1 MKNTATR
8 GKRLSQLV
16 AAIAFAALALPAL
29 APPPPAHAAET
40 MTSCST
46 ADPGSGKYAET
57 LCWIDFSGY
66 DHYQAISSEGQR
78 MSLPLPG
85 GWSASFVLKTTG
97 HPLHATPFPTD
108 INAYFG
114 NENYTGVAGSAALL
128 QDDWNPLEKV
138 DPIEST
144 IAIEN
149 VVVSDASG
157 TPVQGYS
164 LVSADAETTDQQ
176 PDTGKKETIT
186 WRSSDPIYAISGD
199 GDALGNACGG
209 ELIFDDPY
217 TVICDGGDTK
227 VELRTGAA
235 IVASAASER
244 MTQTF
249 YAERG
254 VEAGAFGFLISQVEL
269 SKQVESRYGDDN
281 FTVNVSNAD
290 GNAIPATAE
299 TGPTGAFATTGRQ
312 NIPVKLGGSPAD
324 FSETSTG
331 RLENYSASWACT
343 RNGQEDTTL
352 PVGTSGG
359 YAQSIHVGLGDLVS
373 CTITNAVKPAGIEL
387 EKFVDRITDVNA
399 NELHDIGDLIHYS
412 FRVTNTGEIPVR
424 NVLVN
429 DAMLAESGIEVSCPI
444 RALQPGEQLRCI
456 ATSGYAVT
464 QDDQEAGRVANTA
477 IATASPDGIP
487 NDIESN
493 EASTDT
499 PLTAAQPAIELTKEV
514 DQSTAAVG
522 DTVNYTFT
530 VTNTGNVPLWRA
542 QITETDF
549 TGSGEMSTITCP
561 PGGFWPGESVRCT
574 ATYTITMDDAF
585 AGRVTNTAVANAST
599 SPSGAPEV
607 TSPEDSAELEVPP
620 NTSSF
625 QPKLP
630 MTGASAETIVLIIG
644 ATAVL
649 GLLAAAWW
657 MTRTRRRSE

>member
-29 APPPPAHAAET
+29 APPPPAYAAET

-78 MSLPLPG
+78 MTLPLPG

-114 NENYTGVAGSAALL
+114 NENYNGVAGSAALL
-128 QDDWNPLEKV
+128 QDTPEPKRT
-138 DPIEST
+138 IEST
-144 IAIEN
+144 ISIEGI
-149 VVVSDASG
+149 VVKDASG
-157 TPVQGYS
+157 QPVEGYS
-164 LVSADAETTDQQ
+164 IVSADAETTDQQ
-176 PDTGKKETIT
+176 PETGKKETIT
-186 WRSSDPIYAISGD
+186 WQSSDPIYAISGD

-209 ELIFDDPY
+209 FLDGIG
-217 TVICDGGDTK
+217 TTKVICDGANTE
-227 VELRTGAA
+227 VEPRTGAA

-244 MTQTF
+244 MTQTL

-254 VEAGAFGFLISQVEL
+254 VEAVAFGFLISQVEL
-269 SKQVESRYGDDN
+269 SKQVESRYGHDN
-281 FTVNVSNAD
+281 FTVNVSNAE

-312 NIPVKLGGSPAD
+312 NIPVKLGGSPAE

-352 PVGTSGG
+352 PVGTDAG
-359 YAQSIHVGLGDLVS
+359 YTQTIHVGLGDLVA
-373 CTITNAVKPAGIEL
+373 CTITNTAKPSGIAL
-387 EKFVDRITDVNA
+387 EKFVDRIEDVDA
-399 NELHDIGDLIHYS
+399 NEIHDIGDLIHYS
-412 FRVTNTGEIPVR
+412 FRVTNTGDIPLH
-424 NVLVN
+424 NVQV
-429 DAMLAESGIEVSCPI
+429 DDPMLAESGVTVTCAN
-444 RALQPGEQLRCI
+444 RLLLPGESLRCV
-456 ATSGYAVT
+456 TSSGYTVT
-464 QDDQEAGRVANTA
+464 QADQDAGHVVNTA
-477 IATASPDGIP
+477 VATATPDGVP
-487 NDIESN
+487 EDIVSN
-493 EASTDT
+493 EARKDT
-499 PLTAAQPAIELTKEV
+499 PLTAAQPALELIKDVNRTE
-514 DQSTAAVG
+514 AAVG
-522 DTVNYTFT
+522 ETVTYTFS
-530 VTNTGNVPLWRA
+530 VTNTGNVPLWKA
-542 QITETDF
+542 VISETDF
-549 TGSGEMSTITCP
+549 SGSGEMSTITCP

-599 SPSGAPEV
+599 SPSEPSTV

-625 QPKLP
+625 QPTLP
-630 MTGASAETIVLIIG
+630 LTGASAETTVLVVG
-644 ATAVL
+644 AAAVAA
-649 GLLAAAWW
+649 LLAAAWW
-657 MTRTRRRSE
+657 MTRSRRRSE